1 MTSPDPEID
10 ALIDALRS
18 DLPSDDHERRIRAQ
32 LVSAGVIA
40 GAGLTLPA
48 VAAGAS
54 ASAKLGLLPKL
65 AALSWGAKVGLAS
78 AVFAVAALPLAS
90 QLGNPETGS
99 NVPPAAEG
107 AIPTGT
113 ESEPREA
120 HRSAPERSR
129 EQPAEPSPAAAPAD
143 AAPKY
148 SPRTPPRQEPPLPA
162 APGPGEALSAGGP
175 SVGSL
180 PALEGSS
187 AASREQR
194 ESTLRE
200 EADIMARALSA
211 LRTGDHATARR
222 WLDEHARRFPNGQL
236 QRERE
241 RARERAAR

>member
-18 DLPSDDHERRIRAQ
+18 DLPSNDHERRLRAQ

-40 GAGLTLPA
+40 GAGLTLPG

-54 ASAKLGLLPKL
+54 ASAKAGLLPKL
-65 AALSWGAKVGLAS
+65 AVLSWGAKLGLAG
-78 AVFAVAALPLAS
+78 AVIAVATLPVAS
-90 QLGNPETGS
+90 QLGKPEPDS
-99 NVPPAAEG
+99 KAPSAAEG
-107 AIPTGT
+107 ALPTST
-113 ESEPREA
+113 ENSPRESP
-120 HRSAPERSR
+120 RSAEGTR
-129 EQPAEPSPAAAPAD
+129 EHLAEPSPAAAPAK
-143 AAPKY
+143 APPKS
-148 SPRTPPRQEPPLPA
+148 SPRTTPRQELSAPA
-162 APGPGEALSAGGP
+162 SPESGEALSGGGP

-187 AASREQR
+187 APSREQR
-194 ESTLRE
+194 ESKLHE

-211 LRTGDHATARR
+211 LRSGDHATALR

-241 RARERAAR
+241 RARERVAR